1 MFPSKISLSYL
12 NTPITKLESI
22 SKVLNKNI
30 FIKHDEMTGME
41 LSGNKI
47 RKLEYSLKEAVD
59 FGANVIITCG
69 AIQSNHA
76 RATVVASRK
85 LGLDVHLVLRGEE
98 PEQYLGNLLINKI
111 MGAKISF
118 LDNQSFLKH
127 QEYMNSL
134 KSQYEL
140 SGKKAYIIPIGASN
154 GIGNFGYYNAYQ
166 EILKQE
172 EEMNIEFDTIVCTVG
187 SAGTY
192 SGLYLGNHF
201 NGYKK
206 NIIGYSVGGSSS
218 YFKERSIEILNE
230 SFSIIE
236 NNGSQSFVLEDHFII
251 NDKYQGDG
259 YAQTSTEDIKFIE
272 HIAQTEGI
280 IFDPVYTGKAFKGL
294 YSQIEKNELQDST
307 NILFIHT
314 GGFFG
319 IESFE
324 KWFR

>member
-1 MFPSKISLSYL
+1 MFPDKLNLSYL
-12 NTPITKLESI
+12 NTPISKLENI

-30 FIKHDEMTGME
+30 FIKHDEMTGIE

-47 RKLEYSLKEAVD
+47 RKLEYSLNEAIASGSD
-59 FGANVIITCG
+59 VIITCG

-76 RATVVASRK
+76 RATAVASKK
-85 LGLDVHLVLRGEE
+85 LGLEVHLVLRGKE
-98 PEQYLGNLLINKI
+98 PEQYLGNLLIDKI
-111 MGAKISF
+111 IGAQISF
-118 LDNQSFLKH
+118 LNDQEFSEH

-134 KSQYEL
+134 KNHYETL
-140 SGKKAYIIPIGASN
+140 GKKAYIIPIGASN

-172 EEMNIEFDTIVCTVG
+172 IEMNIEFDTIVCTVG

-201 NGYKK
+201 NNYKK
-206 NIIGYSVGGSSS
+206 KIIGYSVGGTSD
-218 YFKERSIEILNE
+218 YFKSRSIEILKE
-230 SFSIIE
+230 SFSIIG
-236 NNGSQSFVLEDHFII
+236 NHGNYNHQLEDHFVI

-259 YAQTSTEDIKFIE
+259 YAQTSLENIKFIKY
-272 HIAQTEGI
+272 IAQTEGI
-280 IFDPVYTGKAFKGL
+280 ILDPVYTGKAFFGL
-294 YSQIEKNELQDST
+294 YSQIVKNELQDSQ

-319 IESFE
+319 LEAFE